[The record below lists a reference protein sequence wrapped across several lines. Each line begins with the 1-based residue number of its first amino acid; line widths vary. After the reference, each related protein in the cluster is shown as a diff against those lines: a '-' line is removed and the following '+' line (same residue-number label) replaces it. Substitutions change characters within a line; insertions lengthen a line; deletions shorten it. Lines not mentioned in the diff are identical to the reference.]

1 MRAVTVPTRGVAR
14 KRLTGQ
20 SCQETT
26 HTCSDAVKG
35 DSRSS
40 LTRPQ
45 NGTPRLRA
53 VRTTVPPERAQR
65 CLRGSGKKLLCCRSR
80 LRSQLS
86 RSGKNHSA
94 AGEGLGVNLVGVV
107 RTTVLPEKA

>member
-26 HTCSDAVKG
+26 HTCSDAVKE

-45 NGTPRLRA
+45 NGTTRLRA

-65 CLRGSGKKLLCCRSR
+65 CLRGSGK
-80 LRSQLS
+80 
-86 RSGKNHSA
+86 NHRA
-94 AGEGLGVNLVGVV
+94 AGAGLGVNLVGVV
-107 RTTVLPEKA
+107 ITTLPPERT